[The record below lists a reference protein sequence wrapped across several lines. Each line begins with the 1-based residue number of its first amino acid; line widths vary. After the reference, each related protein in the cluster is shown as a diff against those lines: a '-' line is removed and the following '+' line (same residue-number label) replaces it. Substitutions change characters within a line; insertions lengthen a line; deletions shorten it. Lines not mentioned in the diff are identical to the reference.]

1 MPRLLQN
8 MYGNKMDIK
17 KHDFCLEETNLVDLQ
32 IAKQYNATIVMMVWY
47 FNTDKQLD
55 NTTESRNHFI
65 YLESIVEIKLPM

>member
-1 MPRLLQN
+1 MEI
-8 MYGNKMDIK
+8 KWISK

-32 IAKQYNATIVMMVWY
+32 IAKQYKATIVMMVWY

>member
-1 MPRLLQN
+1 MEI
-8 MYGNKMDIK
+8 KWISK
-17 KHDFCLEETNLVDLQ
+17 KHDFRLEETNLVDLQ
-32 IAKQYNATIVMMVWY
+32 IAKQYKATIVMMVWY